1 MGKTTKPLRVLVIG
15 LPQSVEFDELAA
27 SGHTVEYE
35 ASTEE
40 VTLPYD
46 LILGPR
52 CWRMDE
58 RLLRLELLPLAI
70 KEARGIRYP
79 KTEREEPEP

>member
-15 LPQSVEFDELAA
+15 LPQSPEFDEIAA
-27 SGHTVEYE
+27 LGHTVEYS
-35 ASTEE
+35 ANTEG
-40 VTLPYD
+40 YD